1 MKGSWDMARPYE
13 EIEKIE
19 LLTEFISGVVGR
31 QLNKV
36 LKQGLDMDDKASFDV
51 LLLHHLE
58 EMEQIDLF
66 SQNLSELETLQMY
79 WQGMNKVT
87 SDIKKSTF

>member
-51 LLLHHLE
+51 LLLHQLE
-58 EMEQIDLF
+58 EMEQVDLF
-66 SQNLSELETLQMY
+66 RQNMAELEALQIY
-79 WQGMNKVT
+79 WQGMNKL
-87 SDIKKSTF
+87 IKELE

>member
-51 LLLHHLE
+51 LLLYQLE

-66 SQNLSELETLQMY
+66 S
-79 WQGMNKVT
+79 
-87 SDIKKSTF
+87 KKSLSKV

>member
-1 MKGSWDMARPYE
+1 
-13 EIEKIE
+13 
-19 LLTEFISGVVGR
+19 
-31 QLNKV
+31 
-36 LKQGLDMDDKASFDV
+36 MDDKASFDV

-66 SQNLSELETLQMY
+66 SQSLSELETLQIY
-79 WQGMNKVT
+79 WQGMDKIT

>member
-1 MKGSWDMARPYE
+1 MARPYQ

-19 LLTEFISGVVGR
+19 LLTEFISGVIGR

-36 LKQGLDMDDKASFDV
+36 LKQGLDMDDKSSFDV

-66 SQNLSELETLQMY
+66 SQSLSELKTLQIY
-79 WQGMNKVT
+79 WQGMNKIT

>member
-1 MKGSWDMARPYE
+1 MARLYE

-36 LKQGLDMDDKASFDV
+36 LKHGLDMDVQTHFDFF
-51 LLLHHLE
+51 LLHQLE
-58 EMEQIDLF
+58 EMEQVDLF
-66 SQNLSELETLQMY
+66 SQNMAELETLQIY
-79 WQGMNKVT
+79 WQGMNKL
-87 SDIKKSTF
+87 IKELE

>member
-1 MKGSWDMARPYE
+1 MERPYE

-19 LLTEFISGVVGR
+19 LLTEFISGVIGR

-66 SQNLSELETLQMY
+66 SQSLSEL
-79 WQGMNKVT
+79 KT
-87 SDIKKSTF
+87 SIE

>member
-1 MKGSWDMARPYE
+1 MERPYE

-19 LLTEFISGVVGR
+19 LLTEFISGVIGR

-66 SQNLSELETLQMY
+66 SQSLSELETLRIY
-79 WQGMNKVT
+79 WQGMNKL
-87 SDIKKSTF
+87 IKELE

>member
-36 LKQGLDMDDKASFDV
+36 LKQGLDMNDKSSFDV

-58 EMEQIDLF
+58 EMEQVDLF
-66 SQNLSELETLQMY
+66 SQNMAELETLQIY
-79 WQGMNKVT
+79 WQGMNEITKELE
-87 SDIKKSTF
+87 

>member
-1 MKGSWDMARPYE
+1 MERPYE

-19 LLTEFISGVVGR
+19 LLTEFISGVILR

-51 LLLHHLE
+51 LLLYQLE
-58 EMEQIDLF
+58 KMEQIDLF
-66 SQNLSELETLQMY
+66 SQSLSELETLRIY
-79 WQGMNKVT
+79 WQGMNKL
-87 SDIKKSTF
+87 IKELE

>member
-1 MKGSWDMARPYE
+1 MERPYE

-19 LLTEFISGVVGR
+19 LLTEFISGVIGR

-66 SQNLSELETLQMY
+66 SQSLSELETLQIY
-79 WQGMNKVT
+79 WQGMNKL
-87 SDIKKSTF
+87 IKELE

>member
-1 MKGSWDMARPYE
+1 MARPYE

-19 LLTEFISGVVGR
+19 LLTEFISGVIGR

-36 LKQGLDMDDKASFDV
+36 LKQGLDMDDKSSFDV

-66 SQNLSELETLQMY
+66 SQSLSELKTLQIY
-79 WQGMNKVT
+79 WQGMNKL
-87 SDIKKSTF
+87 IKELE

>member
-1 MKGSWDMARPYE
+1 MARPYE

-36 LKQGLDMDDKASFDV
+36 LKQGLDMDDIASFDV

-66 SQNLSELETLQMY
+66 SQSLSELETLQIY
-79 WQGMNKVT
+79 WQGMNKIT

>member
-1 MKGSWDMARPYE
+1 MARPYE

-51 LLLHHLE
+51 LLLHQLE

-66 SQNLSELETLQMY
+66 SQNMAELETLQIY
-79 WQGMNKVT
+79 WQGMNELTKNLENN
-87 SDIKKSTF
+87 KSVA

>member
-1 MKGSWDMARPYE
+1 MERPYE

-66 SQNLSELETLQMY
+66 SQSLSELETLRIY
-79 WQGMNKVT
+79 WQGMNKL
-87 SDIKKSTF
+87 IKELE